1 MPRKRSTKSK
11 APAAKAKAPKAKKA
25 KTVSFVA
32 SESEAEEEPAEVV
45 VPPPPVE
52 VPPPTVDAPDASM
65 WRVRGGVLA
74 NYVLVPNGGAS
85 PLYATSIRDAALI
98 MEELGM
104 EGITAARLGAFM
116 KRHKNPDA
124 KCMAD
129 TLEQY
134 KGPGKLD
141 SLRRIDHK
149 AGCLSHNYLAATIMP
164 HTLSRTTPTPSP
176 PGSP

>member
-32 SESEAEEEPAEVV
+32 SESEAEEEPAEEVA
-45 VPPPPVE
+45 PPTVE
-52 VPPPTVDAPDASM
+52 LSPPTVDAPD

-74 NYVLVPNGGAS
+74 NYVLVPHGAD
-85 PLYATSIRDAALI
+85 PMYATSIRDAALI

-104 EGITAARLGAFM
+104 KGITAARLGAFM

-141 SLRRIDHK
+141 SIRRIDHK
-149 AGCLSHNYLAATIMP
+149 AGCMSHNYLAATIMP

>member
-11 APAAKAKAPKAKKA
+11 APAGKAKAPKAKKV
-25 KTVSFVA
+25 KTVSFVAEA
-32 SESEAEEEPAEVV
+32 SESEAEEEEPAVEVA
-45 VPPPPVE
+45 PQTVE
-52 VPPPTVDAPDASM
+52 VPPPTVNAPD

-74 NYVLVPNGGAS
+74 NYVLVPNGAD
-85 PLYATSIRDAALI
+85 PMYATSIRDAALI
-98 MEELGM
+98 MEDLGM

-124 KCMAD
+124 RCMAD
-129 TLEQY
+129 TLAQY

-149 AGCLSHNYLAATIMP
+149 AGCMSHNYLDATIMP